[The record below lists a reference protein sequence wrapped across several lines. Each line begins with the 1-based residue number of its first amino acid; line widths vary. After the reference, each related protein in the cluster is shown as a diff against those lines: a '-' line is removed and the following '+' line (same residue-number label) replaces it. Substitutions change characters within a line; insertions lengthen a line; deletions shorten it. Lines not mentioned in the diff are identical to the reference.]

1 MILYQGIRY
10 DSKQQTELLNCL
22 EADLNETLAHG
33 TPPLPRIIIDACES
47 LAAKA
52 LNGLFNEELAGLGF
66 EVGPMAQRIE
76 EAASIMRKESL
87 EAKVQEELGPEYLND
102 SYNSAILTDNLCPS
116 SIPQLSPAP
125 CRTLTPPYDH
135 GRTLTKQR
143 VPLGVLFHIAA
154 GNVDGLPAFS
164 VMEGLLAGNINILKL
179 PSADNGL
186 SLRMLEELVK
196 EAPELA
202 PYVYV
207 FDTPSDD
214 LPAILHMAGFSDGIV
229 VWGGE
234 GAVETIRKFAPPGVK
249 LIEWGHK
256 LSFAYITEQGITD
269 ANLKALAHHIIE
281 TRQLLCSSCQT
292 VFLDLDPESD
302 GTEPAN
308 DIAMSK
314 LVEFCER
321 FLPILENAVTE
332 SVPLDIGSTAQVTL
346 RLYTQTLESYAGHFN
361 RKIFRGKGCSI
372 TLCEEGSP
380 ELSPQFGNVLVKP
393 LPRKRLLP
401 ALREKKS
408 FLQTAGLLCGSD
420 EHEELTNLLFRAGI
434 IRATGPSSMSH
445 TTALDAH
452 DGEYPLIRYT
462 RIVETRD

>member
-1 MILYQGIRY
+1 MIFANGVVY
-10 DSKQQTELLNCL
+10 DSKQQNDILDRL
-22 EADLNETLAHG
+22 ESQLNETLAHG
-33 TPPLPRIIIDACES
+33 TPPRPRVIIDACES
-47 LAAKA
+47 LATKA

-87 EAKVQEELGPEYLND
+87 EAKVLEELGPEYLTSD
-102 SYNSAILTDNLCPS
+102 PIASSQWSPS
-116 SIPQLSPAP
+116 LR
-125 CRTLTPPYDH
+125 RTLTPPYDH

-143 VPLGVLFHIAA
+143 LPLGVLFHIAA

-214 LPAILHMAGFSDGIV
+214 LPAILRMAGFADGIV

-234 GAVETIRKFAPPGVK
+234 GAVETIRKFAPPGAK

-256 LSFAYITEQGITD
+256 LSFAYVTEQGITD
-269 ANLKALAHHIIE
+269 ENLAALAHHIIE

-292 VFLDLDPESD
+292 LFLDIAPEATAPD
-302 GTEPAN
+302 GGT
-308 DIAMSK
+308 MSK

-321 FLPILENAVTE
+321 FLPILEDAVTK
-332 SVPLDIGSTAQVTL
+332 STPLDIGSTAQVTL
-346 RLYTQTLESYAGHFN
+346 RLYTQTLEGHAGHFS
-361 RKIFRGKGCSI
+361 RRIFRGKGCSI

-393 LPRKRLLP
+393 LPRKRLLA

-408 FLQTAGLLCGSD
+408 FLQTAGLLCGDD
-420 EHEELTNLLFRAGI
+420 EQEELTQLLFRAGI
-434 IRATGPSSMSH
+434 IRVTGPGSMSH

-462 RIVETRD
+462 RIVETRS

>member
-1 MILYQGIRY
+1 
-10 DSKQQTELLNCL
+10 
-22 EADLNETLAHG
+22 
-33 TPPLPRIIIDACES
+33 
-47 LAAKA
+47 
-52 LNGLFNEELAGLGF
+52 
-66 EVGPMAQRIE
+66 MAQRIE

-87 EAKVQEELGPEYLND
+87 EAKVLEELGPDYLITD
-102 SYNSAILTDNLCPS
+102 PTSASQWSPS
-116 SIPQLSPAP
+116 SR
-125 CRTLTPPYDH
+125 RTLTPPYDH

-143 VPLGVLFHIAA
+143 VPLGILFHIAA

-214 LPAILHMAGFSDGIV
+214 LPAILRMAGFADGIV

-234 GAVETIRKFAPPGVK
+234 GAVETIRKFAPPGAK

-256 LSFAYITEQGITD
+256 LSFAYVTEQGITD
-269 ANLKALAHHIIE
+269 DNLAALAHHIIE

-292 VFLDLDPESD
+292 IFLDIDPAATTPSTGD
-302 GTEPAN
+302 GSPATG
-308 DIAMSK
+308 DAMTK

-321 FLPILENAVTE
+321 FLPILEDAVIKST
-332 SVPLDIGSTAQVTL
+332 PLDIGSTAQVTL
-346 RLYTQTLESYAGHFN
+346 RLYTQTLEGHAGHFS
-361 RKIFRGKGCSI
+361 RRIFRGRGCSI

-393 LPRKRLLP
+393 LPRQRLLP
-401 ALREKKS
+401 ALRQKKS
-408 FLQTAGLLCGSD
+408 FLQTAGLLCGDD
-420 EHEELTNLLFRAGI
+420 EREELTQLLFRAGI
-434 IRATGPSSMSH
+434 IRVTGPGSMSH

-462 RIVETRD
+462 RIVETRE